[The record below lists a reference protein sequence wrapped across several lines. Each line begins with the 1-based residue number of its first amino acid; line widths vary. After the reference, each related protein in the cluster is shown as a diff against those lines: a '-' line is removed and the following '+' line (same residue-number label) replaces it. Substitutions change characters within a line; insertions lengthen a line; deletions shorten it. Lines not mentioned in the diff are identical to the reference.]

1 MKCDIL
7 IKHARML
14 TPDMQVAEDA
24 WIAISGARIE
34 ATGTGECPE
43 HEADTVID
51 DRHLLW
57 MPGLTDGHLHTSQQF
72 LKGSLLDERPVIWKR
87 INVPFEASLTDET
100 MALSAQLAAAEM
112 IRCGTTS
119 FVDAGGPHLEAAA
132 EQYLKIGMRGA
143 LTWQSTDGAGAPD
156 ALRVKTSEAVARHER
171 FYRDYDGAGGLLKA
185 YFSIT
190 SLMACTGDLI
200 HNVFGA
206 ARELGMPFECH
217 MNEYAS
223 EVLSFIEVYGERP
236 FDYLARH
243 DLLPE
248 RFVAAHCV
256 SLSDSELEVVRE
268 HDIRVVHCPFSN
280 CGKGVPETPRLLH
293 QGTHVAF
300 GSDGAGHA
308 GLDLFREMR
317 AFRCVMN
324 VTHGLATANPQIM
337 PAKQLLSMATA
348 GGAAALFADD
358 LGAIRPGNLADI
370 IAIDLDQP
378 HLMATGSI
386 VNSLIESASGA
397 DVRHSIINGKIVMR
411 DRELTTIDWERV
423 SAAAHDLMGGHKFFA
438 KQGAY
443 CG

>member
-7 IKHARML
+7 IKGAHML
-14 TPDMQVAEDA
+14 TPDMRVVDNA
-24 WIAISGARIE
+24 WIAIDSTRI
-34 ATGTGECPE
+34 AAVGTGACPAY
-43 HEADTVID
+43 EAATVFD
-51 DRHLLW
+51 DPHLLW

-100 MALSAQLAAAEM
+100 MALSAQMAAAEM

-132 EQYLKIGMRGA
+132 EEYLKIGMRGA
-143 LTWQSTDGAGAPD
+143 LTWQTTDGTGAPD
-156 ALRVKTSEAVARHER
+156 GLRVKTEDAVGRHER
-171 FYRDYDGAGGLLKA
+171 FYRDYNGAGGLIKA

-200 HNVFGA
+200 HSVFGA
-206 ARELGMPFECH
+206 AKELGVPFECH

-236 FDYLARH
+236 FDYLERH
-243 DLLPE
+243 DLIPE

-256 SLSDSELEVVRE
+256 SLSDSEFEVVRDR
-268 HDIRVVHCPFSN
+268 DIRVVHCPFSN

-293 QGTHVAF
+293 QGTHVGF

-337 PAKQLLSMATA
+337 PAATLLSMATK

-358 LGAIRPGNLADI
+358 LGAIEQGNLADI

-397 DVRHSIINGKIVMR
+397 DVRHSIINGKVVMKN
-411 DRELTTIDWERV
+411 RELLTIDWERV
-423 SAAAHDLMGGHKFFA
+423 SAEAHTLMGHHKFFA
-438 KQGAY
+438 KQGAW